1 MKLEEI
7 KHIELTTTKACNM
20 RCTYC
25 YEKKDKKSVFT
36 KETGKNII
44 EMVKNYSSIESITL
58 FGGESLLP
66 EISDDIMSFL
76 KDLYDVRNN
85 LTISIITNGY
95 ETKEVEHILDYIADN
110 FQGLQ
115 IQFSLDGSKEAHDIC
130 RKNLDNKGT
139 FDNVLANVIYT
150 LDKYKDKENVLIHI
164 HHVVSLENIKYLID
178 TVCLDNELYK
188 SFNNYSCSYNSEHS
202 IHTEPHDEEVLLDML
217 EQLNQIY
224 LKGELHPVIWDS
236 LLSTDYYLRRKHS
249 KCAFTYR
256 NMAVDPDGNCNP
268 CHFFTSKDNH
278 TYYNINTKEVNE
290 EALAKTKEFE
300 KDIEITSELGR
311 DCKTCPAIGFCAYCA
326 ASRYVKTNYTDK
338 TIVGAT
344 ACSFAYT
351 IANWTLQTYNDGCR
365 PYHDEEF
372 LKEGLALLNRLANTI
387 DKNPDNEK
395 LLRAFLYLRVKYKLY
410 GADI

>member
-95 ETKEVEHILDYIADN
+95 ETKEVENILDYIADN

-130 RKNLDNKGT
+130 RKN
-139 FDNVLANVIYT
+139 
-150 LDKYKDKENVLIHI
+150 
-164 HHVVSLENIKYLID
+164 
-178 TVCLDNELYK
+178 
-188 SFNNYSCSYNSEHS
+188 
-202 IHTEPHDEEVLLDML
+202 
-217 EQLNQIY
+217 
-224 LKGELHPVIWDS
+224 
-236 LLSTDYYLRRKHS
+236 
-249 KCAFTYR
+249 
-256 NMAVDPDGNCNP
+256 
-268 CHFFTSKDNH
+268 
-278 TYYNINTKEVNE
+278 
-290 EALAKTKEFE
+290 
-300 KDIEITSELGR
+300 
-311 DCKTCPAIGFCAYCA
+311 
-326 ASRYVKTNYTDK
+326 
-338 TIVGAT
+338 
-344 ACSFAYT
+344 
-351 IANWTLQTYNDGCR
+351 
-365 PYHDEEF
+365 
-372 LKEGLALLNRLANTI
+372 
-387 DKNPDNEK
+387 
-395 LLRAFLYLRVKYKLY
+395 
-410 GADI
+410 